1 MYLVLMVIDDPAKV
15 DNVLD
20 QLKIG
25 GIAGATIVEST
36 GLHRKRQKRI
46 PLRYS
51 YGGIEHEETD
61 NLTLFAIVQNRQ
73 EAERC
78 REIVESVVGDLDEPN
93 TGIFA
98 AWELDMVKGVPHCKE
113 DEGQV

>member
-36 GLHRKRQKRI
+36 GLHRKRKRGS
-46 PLRYS
+46 LC
-51 YGGIEHEETD
+51 GTVMGVL
-61 NLTLFAIVQNRQ
+61 NMKRQ
-73 EAERC
+73 
-78 REIVESVVGDLDEPN
+78 I
-93 TGIFA
+93 T
-98 AWELDMVKGVPHCKE
+98 
-113 DEGQV
+113 